1 MTDLPLHR
9 SRALSKDQKLAE
21 TGKLTRAYKQWQR
34 EQLAA
39 ALAGA
44 HGATITEL
52 LTLLDQLE
60 LNSAAMLL
68 DFMQRSNW
76 NAVDY
81 NTRLTILHEI
91 NQAIARMRE
100 KHGLLPIDDPL
111 PPKQN
116 VFLRIKNL
124 LFPPSPVNA
133 GTFPSEVATAE
144 RVPVAASQRP
154 HRLEE

>member
-34 EQLAA
+34 EQLAE

-44 HGATITEL
+44 HGATVAEL
-52 LTLLDQLE
+52 MSLLDRLE

-68 DFMQRSNW
+68 DFMQRSDW
-76 NAVDY
+76 NAVDH

-91 NQAIARMRE
+91 NQAIGRMRE
-100 KHGLLPIDDPL
+100 RHGLSAIDDPL

-124 LFPPSPVNA
+124 LFPPSPTNV
-133 GTFPSEVATAE
+133 GSFPSD
-144 RVPVAASQRP
+144 AARAYRPQR
-154 HRLEE
+154 